1 MAAHNKLSIL
11 SFELL
16 VQFYHVNFPLELRK
30 GTGQLQLAAV
40 LMVDGGVPGWGEC
53 RVKLGRSPPQLSS
66 SPAPAACAHLTKL
79 EPLFIILLETPDTS
93 RKPPAQLWSRQL
105 ELELGSTSP
114 FIPGGHFVT

>member
-40 LMVDGGVPGWGEC
+40 VMVEMVGCRGGENVG
-53 RVKLGRSPPQLSS
+53 
-66 SPAPAACAHLTKL
+66 
-79 EPLFIILLETPDTS
+79 
-93 RKPPAQLWSRQL
+93 
-105 ELELGSTSP
+105 
-114 FIPGGHFVT
+114 